1 MRLLIQWASDA
12 PADWEAIESG
22 GFRDLPKRSRGGNLG
37 TAPGLLYKL
46 QAREDVWS
54 GYDSIAVEHATYSAG
69 SDPLYDA
76 AGVLDGE
83 TLTRIRGRQDDT
95 RDWPIG
101 SRWERVAEYF
111 PMRARAEFGGAIAPI
126 TRHTIHAEPNI
137 YPTLA
142 AAYLNDKRTNVFQVA
157 TLGQAAAAED
167 TREGTWVGA
176 RGAVDNPQSKAHAAA
191 TSVRSWREWADH
203 LPTDETE
210 NGRLKSQRARGRYVP
225 LKHTRTYYH
234 SDTALTS
241 NVHSGGMAPAFE
253 HALLTTTSA
262 AATVSTTIGTSGQ
275 EIAVVTSPVGE
286 PASPSWAD
294 GAGTFTIRHQL
305 DVPSAGVDLTYGL
318 LAQGSAIGH
327 FSRIAAG
334 VPPSTE
340 LETHPQDQPAF
351 SGGGLH
357 LATFVGDWAT
367 GAASDRF
374 ELLIAGV
381 RVVGHGSQ
389 SFALQLNEADDFAD
403 GDWPGAPQAAQGAAA
418 AAIWNAPAASAS
430 TSAGGIIAQGAAAAA
445 IWDAP
450 AASAAIVSA
459 VLAVRSTVTAADVLS
474 DPVTMNTPTESEAVT
489 VLEF

>member
-12 PADWEAIESG
+12 PADWEATESAA
-22 GFRDLPKRSRGGNLG
+22 FRDLPKRSRGGNLG

-46 QAREDVWS
+46 QAREDIWS

-83 TLTRIRGRQDDT
+83 TLTRIRGRQDDV

-101 SRWERVAEYF
+101 SRWERVADYF

-126 TRHTIHAEPNI
+126 TRHTIYAEPDI

-142 AAYLNDKRTNVFQVA
+142 AAYAGNARTIVVRVSE
-157 TLGQAAAAED
+157 LGPAAAAED
-167 TREGTWVGA
+167 TREGTWVGR
-176 RGAVDNPQSKAHAAA
+176 RGAADNPQALAHAAA
-191 TSVRSWREWADH
+191 TGVRSWREWADH
-203 LPTDETE
+203 LPADETE
-210 NGRLKSQRARGRYVP
+210 GGRLKSQRARGRYVP

-234 SDTALTS
+234 SDTTLTS
-241 NVHSGGMAPAFE
+241 NVHAGGSNPAFE

-262 AATVSTTIGTSGQ
+262 AATVATTVGTNGA
-275 EIAVVTSPVGE
+275 EIAAVTSPVGE
-286 PASPSWAD
+286 PASASWSD

-305 DVPSAGVDLTYGL
+305 DVPSAGVDLTYGVL
-318 LAQGSAIGH
+318 NQGSAIGH
-327 FSRIAAG
+327 FARIAAG

-340 LETHPQDQPAF
+340 LETNQQAGPAF

-357 LATFVGDWAT
+357 LATFVGDWSA
-367 GAASDRF
+367 GAATDRF
-374 ELLIAGV
+374 EILIAGV

-389 SFALQLNEADDFAD
+389 SFALQLNELDDFAD
-403 GDWPGAPQAAQGAAA
+403 GDWPGAPVNAAGV
-418 AAIWNAPAASAS
+418 AASAV
-430 TSAGGIIAQGAAAAA
+430 
-445 IWDAP
+445 WDAP
-450 AASAAIVSA
+450 AASASAGLIAAGVAASA
-459 VLAVRSTVTAADVLS
+459 VWDAPAAAAAVALAPVVIRSTVEAS
-474 DPVTMNTPTESEAVT
+474 DMITTGVTMNGETEAETVT